1 MRRRAAAEAAWTA
14 AATPAWICPGAEVFR
29 GPWGTGEG
37 GGGPARSGKMLNMW
51 KVRELVDKA

>member
-1 MRRRAAAEAAWTA
+1 MRRRAAAATA